1 MVIKKK
7 KMVKGQLRSH
17 LEQRLPA
24 LPAGASRRR
33 PSAAGLAAGTLPS
46 RPCPLSECWTAPGFG
61 NELEGEEE
69 IRVVAKVVYKL

>member
-1 MVIKKK
+1 
-7 KMVKGQLRSH
+7 MVKGQLRSH

-46 RPCPLSECWTAPGFG
+46 RPCPLSECWIAPGFG